1 MSTDIKIQKALGAI
15 KQYEARIAE
24 LAMMRS
30 AVHGNTQA
38 SFNLS
43 VNGSNMPVTYFDS
56 RSYLTKMKPVYD
68 MVRLGLLKG
77 LQYEIIDLE
86 NLIKEKQIEL
96 SNLYNEKS
104 IEMKDLS
111 EKLLRR

>member
-1 MSTDIKIQKALGAI
+1 MSTDIKIQKALEAI
-15 KQYEARIAE
+15 RQYESRKGE
-24 LAMMRS
+24 LIVMRA
-30 AVHGNTQA
+30 AVHGNTQLDFKLTA
-38 SFNLS
+38 KGYS
-43 VNGSNMPVTYFDS
+43 MPITYCDS
-56 RSYLTKMKPVYD
+56 RSYLTKMKSVYD

-77 LQYEIIDLE
+77 LQHEIVDLE
-86 NLIKEKQIEL
+86 DLIKEKQIEL